1 VSAGAPTPS
10 AAAAELAPEKETTP
24 DRAAL
29 PRRAAL
35 LPLLPAA
42 LLVLTGLA
50 LRVEQYLYG
59 RSLWFDEA
67 NLALNVIHRPLR
79 RLLVEPLAYVQAA
92 PPGFLATQRLVV
104 ALFGDGERTL
114 RLVPFLGGCLALV
127 VFAHLAHRLLS
138 RPAALVAIAL
148 AAFSPFLVYYAAESK
163 QYSIDVLFTVVI
175 LDLAVALLLRRP
187 APLQAGIFGAAAAI
201 GVVCSHPA
209 ALVAGS
215 ASLVLLS
222 VYLARRDWRAVAWVA
237 AGSSI
242 WLATFA
248 AEYFLLLRG
257 LAANRALLA
266 YWRAGFA
273 PRPLAPGS
281 LAAWLGAASLRVLR
295 NSLGFSLPG
304 LAIAACLAGVL
315 AVGRRGVA
323 LAALLFAPLPLL
335 VAAAV
340 VRKYPLDGRLL
351 LFLVP
356 LVLLLLAASIDV
368 LAGAS
373 VGRARVGAV
382 AAGLLVAAVAV
393 QPVGRSLRAFPHPID
408 VTETLP
414 LLEAVRAQW
423 EPGDRV
429 AVETSAEPAYRYYAA
444 RLGLDPTP
452 VVVALRTRPCGGLPV
467 APPLATAKRV
477 WFVLSVWPHSSFAP
491 TALGAALVADA
502 QPQEQADLA
511 QLQLAGRALR
521 VERAPGAAVWLFQ
534 MTPAAGGTPG
544 TSGPPCHQLARVKP
558 MPPPTR

>member
-1 VSAGAPTPS
+1 V
-10 AAAAELAPEKETTP
+10 
-24 DRAAL
+24 
-29 PRRAAL
+29 
-35 LPLLPAA
+35 
-42 LLVLTGLA
+42 VLTGLA
-50 LRVEQYLYG
+50 LRVEQYLHG

-67 NLALNVIHRPLR
+67 LLALNVIHRPLR
-79 RLLVEPLAYVQAA
+79 RLLAEPLTYAQAA
-92 PPGFLATQRLVV
+92 PPGFLAAQRIVV
-104 ALFGDGERTL
+104 ALFGDEERTL

-127 VFAHLAHRLLS
+127 VFAHLAHQLLS
-138 RPAALVAIAL
+138 RPAALVATAL

-163 QYSIDVLFTVVI
+163 QYSIDVLFTVVL
-175 LDLAVALLLRRP
+175 LDLAVTLLRRP
-187 APLQAGIFGAAAAI
+187 GPLQAGIFGAAAAI

-209 ALVAGS
+209 ALVAGG

-257 LAANRALLA
+257 LATNRALLA

-295 NSLGFSLPG
+295 NSLGISLPG

-323 LAALLFAPLPLL
+323 LAALLLAPLPLL

-340 VRKYPLDGRLL
+340 VRKYPLDGRLS

-356 LVLLLLAASIDV
+356 LVLLLLAASVDV
-368 LAGAS
+368 LAGAPA
-373 VGRARVGAV
+373 GRARVGAV

-393 QPVGRSLRAFPHPID
+393 QPVGRSLQAFPHPTD
-408 VTETLP
+408 VSETLP

-452 VVVALRTRPCGGLPV
+452 VVVALRTRPCGGPPV
-467 APPLATAKRV
+467 APQLATAKRV

-491 TALGAALVADA
+491 TALGPALVADA

-521 VERAPGAAVWLFQ
+521 AERAPGAAVWLFQ
-534 MTPAAGGTPG
+534 MTPAARGTPG
-544 TSGPPCHQLARVKP
+544 TSGPLCHQLGRVKP